1 MKGVNCLASMP
12 KNLGFNEIN
21 ICKDLSCEI
30 DNYTKIG
37 EEKKLERKIFRRG
50 KCYLISSVEGGGGD
64 FVVYPLIIRW
74 LGVIL
79 YYSYNIHLFG
89 CL

>member
-1 MKGVNCLASMP
+1 MKGVNCLASIP

-37 EEKKLERKIFRRG
+37 EEKNWKEKF
-50 KCYLISSVEGGGGD
+50 
-64 FVVYPLIIRW
+64 
-74 LGVIL
+74 LGEV
-79 YYSYNIHLFG
+79 NAT
-89 CL
+89 